1 MRLIYVGR
9 GERERERERERTGQ
23 KYEGI
28 LLYTKMISRCSVLL
42 IIKNMM

>member
-1 MRLIYVGR
+1 MS
-9 GERERERERERTGQ
+9 ERERTGQ

-42 IIKNMM
+42 IIKKYGVKNKF

>member
-9 GERERERERERTGQ
+9 EIERERERERTGQ

-42 IIKNMM
+42 IIKKLE